1 MTNTVQANEI
11 ALSDAR
17 EIPPV
22 GTTLFVVDDDCSV
35 RKSLTRLLRASGWNV
50 ESFASATEFLE
61 GGSFSGLG
69 CVLLD
74 LYLPD
79 INGIDLQAH
88 MSRAGVSLPVIFL
101 TGKGD
106 VPTSVLAMK
115 QGAVDFLVKPI
126 DENVLFPAIEL
137 AVKRHISETSIKH
150 NRDVIMSRLSRLSA
164 REYEVL
170 ELVLKGRLNKQIAF
184 ELNIAEKTVKVHR
197 GRVMEKMEA
206 RTIADLVHICDSVG
220 VGSSKS

>member
-1 MTNTVQANEI
+1 MTITVQANEI
-11 ALSDAR
+11 ALNDAK
-17 EIPPV
+17 EMSPTDI
-22 GTTLFVVDDDCSV
+22 TLFVVDDDCSV

-61 GGSFSGLG
+61 RGTFSGVG

-79 INGIDLQAH
+79 IYGIDLQAH

-106 VPTSVLAMK
+106 IPTSVLAMK

-137 AVKRHISETSIKH
+137 AVKRHNCETSIKH
-150 NRDVIMSRLSRLSA
+150 DRDIIMSRLSRLSL

-170 ELVLKGRLNKQIAF
+170 ELVLQGRLNKQIAF

-220 VGSSKS
+220 VGSPKS